1 MTLRKDEAINNVLA
15 EFEELA
21 NLVLLQL
28 DHLETQLLSGE
39 LTVSP
44 EILEQVN
51 KNEKHLDK
59 QEVKLSE
66 KIVNTIVLYQ
76 PVASEIRKIISC
88 YRMVISLERIGDHT
102 ISIFK
107 YLENI
112 KSKAVYTEFAD
123 VISNMLLLSISMVKN
138 SLISFTSQD
147 KELAI
152 WTIKND
158 SVASEMN
165 QKMLKKAIGKG
176 KFAEEKKSVLLS
188 FITIKEMVS
197 NIERIADHAANIA
210 EAAIYSFEG
219 REIRHHRSDETD

>member
-1 MTLRKDEAINNVLA
+1 MS

-28 DHLETQLLSGE
+28 DYLENQLLSGE
-39 LTVSP
+39 LVVSQ
-44 EILEQVN
+44 ELFEKVT

-59 QEVKLSE
+59 QEVKLSD

-76 PVASEIRKIISC
+76 PVASEIRKIIAC
-88 YRMVISLERIGDHT
+88 YRMVISLERIGDHAFN
-102 ISIFK
+102 IFRF
-107 YLENI
+107 LENV
-112 KSKAVYTEFAD
+112 KSKAVYEEFAD
-123 VISNMLLLSISMVKN
+123 VISNMLLLSVNMVKN

-176 KFAEEKKSVLLS
+176 KFAEEKKSILLS
-188 FITIKEMVS
+188 FITIKEMIS
-197 NIERIADHAANIA
+197 DIERIADHAANIA

-219 REIRHHRSDETD
+219 RDIRHHRIEDAE

>member
-1 MTLRKDEAINNVLA
+1 MTTRKDDAINTVMT
-15 EFEELA
+15 EFEGLA

-39 LTVSP
+39 LVVPS
-44 EILEQVN
+44 ELYEQVE

-59 QEVKLSE
+59 QEVKLSD

-76 PVASEIRKIISC
+76 PVASEIRKIIAC
-88 YRMVISLERIGDHT
+88 YRMVISLERIGDHVV
-102 ISIFK
+102 SIFK
-107 YLENI
+107 FLENI
-112 KSKAVYTEFAD
+112 KSKAVYAEFAD

-138 SLISFTSQD
+138 SLIAFTSQD

-176 KFAEEKKSVLLS
+176 KFAEEKKSILLS

-219 REIRHHRSDETD
+219 KDIRHHRIDDKE

>member
-1 MTLRKDEAINNVLA
+1 MTIKKDDAISTIMA

-28 DHLETQLLSGE
+28 DHLETQMLSGE
-39 LTVSP
+39 IQVSSGL
-44 EILEQVN
+44 LEEVV
-51 KNEKHLDK
+51 KNEKQLDK
-59 QEVKLSE
+59 QEVKLSD

-76 PVASEIRKIISC
+76 PVASEIRKIIAC
-88 YRMVISLERIGDHT
+88 YRMVISLERIGDLVLN
-102 ISIFK
+102 IFHFM
-107 YLENI
+107 ESI
-112 KSKAVYTEFAD
+112 KSKAVYQELSD
-123 VISNMLLLSISMVKN
+123 VISNMLMLSISMVKN
-138 SLISFTSQD
+138 SLIAFTNED

-158 SVASEMN
+158 SVANEMN

-176 KFAEEKKSVLLS
+176 KFAEDKKRVLLS

-219 REIRHHRSDETD
+219 KDIRHHRIEE